1 MKGGLEIIIVS
12 RICFPFTAQYS
23 HMLSSLCAQARLG
36 KEVVMG
42 LEQALLSPLF

>member
-12 RICFPFTAQYS
+12 RTCFPFTPQYS